1 MAHAVA
7 QINPTGRASCELEEA
22 KTRQAAQVFTEGA
35 SHALRGHAMHGTEG
49 RTIIDHA
56 GLLDLSYL

>member
-1 MAHAVA
+1 MAHAAA

-22 KTRQAAQVFTEGA
+22 NTRKAAQVFTKGA

-49 RTIIDHA
+49 RTTIDHA
-56 GLLDLSYL
+56 GLLE